1 MAASAKKKKEKK
13 KDFQKVKLKVGK
25 TKARPDSFTNTS
37 FKAKSIVLNQQ
48 SLATSA
54 PSPVSQFNHHLSL
67 LTSKS
72 ENQRRDSLAYL
83 TTIVASGHLPQPLA
97 VILEKIR
104 PLLLDSSHAVRQQL
118 NKLLRALPAEELTS
132 NAGSLILLTRAGMT
146 HLSNDV
152 RLTALDAFEWLL
164 ETAGKEVVS
173 LAGVWVKTLR
183 CFLGLLGW
191 QKIQEGNGENA
202 KWSTIKQARAK
213 LAGADKIFVKQL
225 LALTSFLDAGI
236 GQQEQRLSKPHS
248 SSFPLWHTQFHT
260 LPDRPNPY
268 GYLNLSGAARDEES
282 EAYEDRLDRQRVFK
296 KLVLAQIEDGLEQ
309 VRKEGGEV
317 GRAAAALR
325 RAVNSGMTGFVE

>member
-1 MAASAKKKKEKK
+1 MAASARKKKEKK
-13 KDFQKVKLKVGK
+13 KDFQKAKLKVGK
-25 TKARPDSFTNTS
+25 TKARPDSFTSTS
-37 FKAKSIVLNQQ
+37 FKAKSIVLNPQ

-54 PSPVSQFNHHLSL
+54 PSPTLQFNHHLSL

-83 TTIVASGHLPQPLA
+83 TTAVASGPLPQPLA

-118 NKLLRALPAEELTS
+118 NKLLRALPAEEITS

-164 ETAGKEVVS
+164 ETAGKEVVGI
-173 LAGVWVKTLR
+173 AGVWVKTLK

-191 QKIQEGNGENA
+191 QKNQDDNAENS
-202 KWSTIKQARAK
+202 KWSIIKQARAR

-225 LALTSFLDAGI
+225 LALTLFLDAGI
-236 GQQEQRLSKPHS
+236 GQQEQELSKLQPS
-248 SSFPLWHTQFHT
+248 TFPLWHTQFHM
-260 LPDRPNPY
+260 LPHRPNPY
-268 GYLNLSGAARDEES
+268 GYLNLAGAARDEES

-296 KLVLAQIEDGLEQ
+296 KLALAQVEDGLEQ
-309 VRKEGGEV
+309 ARKEGGEV

-325 RAVNSGMTGFVE
+325 RAVNLGMMGFVE